1 MTDSDRFWE
10 NMAIAGLILKIAFLF
25 TCLFVGLGMGIFWL
39 FQNTDL
45 LLQAY
50 NAGAASQT
58 CLPSPRFDPPL

>member
-1 MTDSDRFWE
+1 
-10 NMAIAGLILKIAFLF
+10 MAIAGLVLKVTFLF
-25 TCLFVGLGMGIFWL
+25 ACLFVGLGMGVFWL

-58 CLPSPRFDPPL
+58 CLFSPRLDPPL